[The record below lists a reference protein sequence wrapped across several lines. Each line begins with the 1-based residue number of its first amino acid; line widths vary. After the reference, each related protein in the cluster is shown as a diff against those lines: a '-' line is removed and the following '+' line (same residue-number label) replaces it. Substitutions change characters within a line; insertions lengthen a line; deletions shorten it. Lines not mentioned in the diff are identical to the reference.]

1 MRQGHVYKYKPLTQN
16 PEHAF
21 EIIRDSQLF
30 FPSPSQL
37 NDPEEAKP
45 EQYIGDIHDAKY
57 WPKVEKWVRQCISYR
72 AVPPSEH
79 AIQSEL
85 KALTQQKLNQMT
97 AESSKQYKQ
106 AIEQRYRILSFATTP
121 ANRHLWE
128 EYAGKFDG
136 VSFEFRTDSSFGTC
150 YYVCYSD
157 EPRMFDITSDDDYEH
172 LIQTGLIKKTRWKPE
187 GEVRM
192 IFGEPPIDSSQ
203 PVLVNQR
210 YNFQSRYLTRLFIG
224 HRVSSQ
230 HKNEIIALAKAHE
243 HKIRCYQVWPLPW
256 SQRVLILPI
265 F

>member
-1 MRQGHVYKYKPLTQN
+1 MRRGHVYNYKPLAEN
-16 PEHAF
+16 PEHAL

-45 EQYIGDIHDAKY
+45 ELFIGDINDPQY
-57 WPKVEKWVRQCISYR
+57 WPKVEKWVRQCVSLR
-72 AVPPSEH
+72 ATPTTEQ

-85 KALTQQKLNQMT
+85 KALTQETLNQMT
-97 AESSKQYKQ
+97 ADSSEQYKQ
-106 AIEQRYRILSFATTP
+106 AIEKRYRILSFATTP

-128 EYAGKFDG
+128 EYAGKFNG
-136 VSFEFRTDSSFGTC
+136 VSFEFSTDSNFGTC
-150 YYVCYSD
+150 YYVHYSD
-157 EPRMFDITSDDDYEH
+157 KPRMFDITSHDEYEH
-172 LIQTGLIKKTRWKPE
+172 LIQTVLIKKMRWKPE

-210 YNFQSRYLTRLFIG
+210 YNFQSRYLTRIFIG
-224 HRVSSQ
+224 HRVGRQ
-230 HKNEIIALAKAHE
+230 HKKKIIDFAKSHK
-243 HKIRCYQVWPLPW
+243 HKIRCYKVWPLPW
-256 SQRVLILPI
+256 GQRVLMLPI